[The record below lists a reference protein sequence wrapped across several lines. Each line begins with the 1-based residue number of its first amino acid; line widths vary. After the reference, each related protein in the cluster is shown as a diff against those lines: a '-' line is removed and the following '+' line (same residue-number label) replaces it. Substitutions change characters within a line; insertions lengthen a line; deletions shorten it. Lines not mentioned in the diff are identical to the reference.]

1 MTSKTKKLWQLVM
14 LLAFDLAILILLSS
28 FSSAKT
34 QALCLGCSGEK
45 VACIQQNLSEIGLY
59 SGKINGEFNFNTR
72 KGIKNF
78 QKSRGIEPSGEA
90 DYETVSALGLDS
102 ETVCFSSKAELLAR
116 CIQQSGCQSYP
127 EMLEKGIEILNE
139 TDGAVTLAKYISE
152 KFPDFYK
159 KQAPDEPSSEVY
171 RAALQSLELFAL

>member
-34 QALCLGCSGEK
+34 QALYLGCNGEK
-45 VACIQQNLSEIGLY
+45 VACIQQKLSEIGFY

-72 KGIKNF
+72 RGIENF
-78 QKSRGIEPSGEA
+78 QKTNGIEPSGEA
-90 DYETVSALGLDS
+90 DYETVSALGIDS

-116 CIQQSGCQSYP
+116 CIQQSVCQSYP

-139 TDGAVTLAKYISE
+139 TDGAVTLAQYIS
-152 KFPDFYK
+152 KNFPDFYK
-159 KQAPDEPSSEVY
+159 NKTPDEPTSEVY
-171 RAALQSLELFAL
+171 KAALQSLYFFEF